1 MKLYLYST
9 VVQAMSVNSK
19 RTNAHQINS
28 FDLDPFWLQGD
39 LCDQKQSS
47 WWLNCANYL
56 YHRRYKQQQ
65 VPTKKELNI
74 ELIDRTFNFNLEVTK
89 QMELAKILE
98 LVRLKNSVVKVRNLD
113 SGDMEKFQVNQNVCI
128 QVASYL
134 QAVVD
139 SLKIAKKR
147 SDCLSAWLNKNA
159 ELVTMLDKSS
169 ILLKHLT
176 EESR

>member
-1 MKLYLYST
+1 
-9 VVQAMSVNSK
+9 
-19 RTNAHQINS
+19 
-28 FDLDPFWLQGD
+28 
-39 LCDQKQSS
+39 
-47 WWLNCANYL
+47 
-56 YHRRYKQQQ
+56 
-65 VPTKKELNI
+65 
-74 ELIDRTFNFNLEVTK
+74 
-89 QMELAKILE
+89 MELAKILE
-98 LVRLKNSVVKVRNLD
+98 LVRLKNSVVKVSNLD

-147 SDCLSAWLNKNA
+147 SDSLSAWLNKNA